1 MNIKCNGSLIDLST
15 PKIMGILNLTPDSF
29 YDGGSYN
36 SVDDA
41 LRQAEKMLQE
51 GAVFVDIGGASSKPG
66 VAEIT
71 SDEELK
77 RVIPVIHQLHQNFPE
92 AMLSIDTY
100 RSQVAKLAVE
110 AGAHMVNDISA
121 GNLDSKMM
129 EVVGKLGVPYIA
141 MHMQGT
147 PQNMQKNPHYDDVL
161 LEVRTFFAEK
171 IHQALRHGIHDI
183 ILDPGFGFGKS
194 TAHNFSLLNHL
205 DSLRIDGA
213 PLLVG
218 ISRKSMIYK
227 TLGITAA
234 EALNG
239 TTALNSIAV
248 HKGAHILRVHDV
260 KPAMEVIR
268 LLSAG

>member
-1 MNIKCNGSLIDLST
+1 
-15 PKIMGILNLTPDSF
+15 
-29 YDGGSYN
+29 
-36 SVDDA
+36 
-41 LRQAEKMLQE
+41 
-51 GAVFVDIGGASSKPG
+51 
-66 VAEIT
+66 
-71 SDEELK
+71 
-77 RVIPVIHQLHQNFPE
+77 
-92 AMLSIDTY
+92 
-100 RSQVAKLAVE
+100 
-110 AGAHMVNDISA
+110 MVNDIAA

-147 PQNMQKNPHYDDVL
+147 PQNMQKNPQYDDVL
-161 LEVRTFFAEK
+161 VDVRTFFAEK
-171 IHQALRHGIHDI
+171 ITQAHQLGIHDI
-183 ILDPGFGFGKS
+183 ILDPGFGFGKRA
-194 TAHNFSLLNHL
+194 AHNFTLLNHL
-205 DSLRIDGA
+205 DSLLIDGT

-218 ISRKSMIYK
+218 VSRKSMIYK
-227 TLGITAA
+227 TLGITAN

>member
-1 MNIKCNGSLIDLST
+1 MNIKCNGRLIDLST

-29 YDGGSYN
+29 FDGGSF
-36 SVDDA
+36 SKQKDA
-41 LRQAEKMLQE
+41 IKHVEKMLQE
-51 GAVFVDIGGASSKPG
+51 GAHFIDVGGASSKPG
-66 VAEIT
+66 AAEVST
-71 SDEELK
+71 DEELK
-77 RVIPVIHQLHQNFPE
+77 RVIPVIEKLKQEFPE
-92 AMLSIDTY
+92 ALLSIDTF
-100 RSQVAKLAVE
+100 RSEVAQQAVE
-110 AGAHMVNDISA
+110 AGAHMVNDIAA

-147 PQNMQKNPHYDDVL
+147 PQNMQKNPQYDDVL
-161 LEVRTFFAEK
+161 VDVRTFFAEK
-171 IHQALRHGIHDI
+171 ITQAHQLGIHDI
-183 ILDPGFGFGKS
+183 VLDPGFGFGKHA
-194 TAHNFSLLNHL
+194 AHNFTLLNHL
-205 DSLRIDGA
+205 DSLLIDGT

-227 TLGITAA
+227 TLGITAN